1 MKIFT
6 SKRNSKIEW
15 HLLSVFMY
23 IINLNFQ
30 VESTALDKNRQLLLM
45 ALLNVSYTKSTPTV
59 SQNLRESQNGMQ
71 MVWFA
76 SIPS

>member
-59 SQNLRESQNGMQ
+59 SQNLRDSQNGMQ
-71 MVWFA
+71 IVWFA
-76 SIPS
+76 FIPS